1 MMRARR
7 RGDLVTDTFTA
18 YTAGVPADVAGHVG
32 VERLR
37 EPWPS
42 ARALARLRGRNSV
55 TVVVLAVDAFA
66 AVLVVAGVGGPLR
79 VALGLAAGLTVPGW
93 AVVAHLDL
101 RWPAAEAALTLTAS
115 LAALLLLAQLMISL
129 GAWHPAAAWSVVS
142 GLSAVLL
149 IARLVRRRDRTGA
162 P

>member
-7 RGDLVTDTFTA
+7 RGELVTDTFTA
-18 YTAGVPADVAGHVG
+18 YIAGVPADVAGHVG

-37 EPWPS
+37 EPWLS
-42 ARALARLRGRNSV
+42 ARAPKRLRGRDRV
-55 TVVVLAVDAFA
+55 TVAMLAVDAFA

-101 RWPAAEAALTLTAS
+101 RWPAAEAALTPAAS
-115 LAALLLLAQLMISL
+115 LAALLLLAQLMTSP
-129 GAWHPAAAWSVVS
+129 GAWHPIAAWSVVS

-149 IARLVRRRDRTGA
+149 IARLVRRRAVA